1 MTRILVTGF
10 QPFGGQQTNPSWE
23 AVRHLPQSIGGAEV
37 VRLQIPVAFGRAA
50 DAVCQAID
58 QQHPSV
64 VLCVGQAGGR
74 AQLTP
79 EFVAINHADAR
90 IPDNDGQQ
98 PHQQRIVPDGP
109 DAHFATVPVY
119 RMVDALQKAGIP
131 AKVSYSAGTYVC
143 NDVMYRMLHHLE
155 QTSQGKK
162 DTPGMQSPAS
172 VQPASAHP
180 LPGTQLAGA
189 HPLPGT
195 PPASDARPHL
205 VAIGGFVHVPFLPQ
219 QAAQMRPDTP
229 SMSLDLMVR
238 GLETALEVAL
248 EAARASI

>member
-23 AVRHLPQSIGGAEV
+23 AVRRLPQCISGAEV
-37 VRLQIPVAFGRAA
+37 TKLQIPVAFGRAG
-50 DAVCQAID
+50 DAVCQTID
-58 QQHPSV
+58 QQRPDV

-98 PHQQRIVPDGP
+98 PHRQPIVPGGP

-119 RMVDALQKAGIP
+119 RMVDALRQASIP
-131 AKVSYSAGTYVC
+131 ASVSYSAGTYVC
-143 NDVMYRMLHHLE
+143 NDVMYRMLHHLAQE
-155 QTSQGKK
+155 TH
-162 DTPGMQSPAS
+162 PA
-172 VQPASAHP
+172 V
-180 LPGTQLAGA
+180 
-189 HPLPGT
+189 
-195 PPASDARPHL
+195 
-205 VAIGGFVHVPFLPQ
+205 GGFVHVPFLPE

-238 GLETALEVAL
+238 GLGIAL
-248 EAARASI
+248 EATLRG